1 MRKRKCRVCKVE
13 KAASVLDET
22 GRCKSCAMA
31 KAATD
36 AGMTYGKYTAMI
48 RSRNREKQAQL
59 EKRIKS
65 ERYEAVYCK
74 RCGGIIPTKA
84 KYEGFCCRECYLAF
98 EQQEKDAKERGVFK
112 KPREKVCL
120 NCGAPLGGN
129 KKYCSNR
136 CKYLHNQ
143 DRINERNRIY
153 RENQKEKKAHE

>member
-13 KAASVLDET
+13 KAVSQLDET
-22 GRCKSCAMA
+22 GRCKSCARV

-36 AGMTYGKYTAMI
+36 AGMTYGKYTAIM
-48 RSRNREKQAQL
+48 RCRNREKQAQL
-59 EKRIKS
+59 ENRIKRN
-65 ERYEAVYCK
+65 RYEAVYCK
-74 RCGGIIPTKA
+74 HCGGIIPTKA
-84 KYEGFCCRECYLAF
+84 KYEGFCCRECFLAF
-98 EQQEKDAKERGVFK
+98 QQQEKETMERGVYK

-143 DRINERNRIY
+143 DRINERNRTY
-153 RENQKEKKAHE
+153 REKKKGEKDA